1 LPPHGTVYVI
11 DDDGAV
17 RDSIRVLLVSVG
29 FYVLDFAS
37 ALEFLGHSREDG
49 YGCIVTDILMPGMS
63 GLQLI
68 EEVRLRDEVIPIIA
82 MTGRPDPVLRQ
93 AVEAADA
100 ILLVKPFSPRKLVAL
115 VSKALSGRL
124 H

>member
-68 EEVRLRDEVIPIIA
+68 EEVRLRDEVIP
-82 MTGRPDPVLRQ
+82 TGRPDPVLRQ